1 MNALVIQG
9 FTKSL
14 ATTMLSDVGG
24 RTFCV
29 AAILATQYP
38 RKSVLLGCLVS
49 VTAKTVISAMVG
61 WAALSLL
68 SKNWSHHVTT
78 FMFFLLGLRSLWEG
92 FTKDDDDNEE
102 LEVEKGWLMM
112 ICRRNRSLSLTSH
125 QSFSRMA
132 ASQAF
137 SLTFFRNWRN
147 KSQLATIGLAAD
159 ENILA
164 VVLGGIAGQ
173 VLCTVAAVTGGESL
187 ASKISERL
195 VTLLGGFLFLAF
207 GVQSLLSPS

>member
-14 ATTMLSDVGG
+14 ATTMLSEVGG

-102 LEVEKGWLMM
+102 LEVEKGWSTQQKP
-112 ICRRNRSLSLTSH
+112 ITY
-125 QSFSRMA
+125 FSPVFLEVIPP
-132 ASQAF
+132 SNAF

>member
-1 MNALVIQG
+1 MNAPVIQG

-14 ATTMLSDVGG
+14 AMTMLSEVGG

-29 AAILATQYP
+29 ASILAMQYP

-49 VTAKTVISAMVG
+49 VTVKTMISAMAG
-61 WAALSLL
+61 WAALNLL
-68 SKNWSHHVTT
+68 SEKWSHHVTA
-78 FMFFLLGLRSLWEG
+78 FLFFLLGLWSLWEG
-92 FTKDDDDNEE
+92 FTKDDNDNEE

-112 ICRRNRSLSLTSH
+112 ICRRNRRLSLTSH
-125 QSFSRMA
+125 WSFSRMA
-132 ASQAF
+132 AWQAF
-137 SLTFFRNWRN
+137 SLTFFRNWGD

-159 ENILA
+159 EDILG
-164 VVLGGIAGQ
+164 VVLGRIAAL

-187 ASKISERL
+187 ASKISKRL
-195 VTLLGGFLFLAF
+195 VTLLGGFLFLVF